1 MMGSRPVR
9 EPTEL
14 VIWSATALLGLVVG
28 IGTAFSLWTQLH
40 RTADQAVL
48 DGAVLALSIGLSL
61 IAVAVDNLTTRLFIW
76 AAAAGLI
83 LSFFVGSGLFASL
96 AG

>member
-14 VIWSATALLGLVVG
+14 VILSASALLGLVVG
-28 IGTAFSLWTQLH
+28 IGTAFTLWVRLH
-40 RTADQAVL
+40 RAADQAVL
-48 DGAVLALSIGLSL
+48 DGAVVALSVGLSL
-61 IAVAVDNLTTRLFIW
+61 VAVAVDNRTTRLFIW
-76 AAAAGLI
+76 TASAGLI
-83 LSFFVGSGLFASL
+83 LAFFTGSALFATL